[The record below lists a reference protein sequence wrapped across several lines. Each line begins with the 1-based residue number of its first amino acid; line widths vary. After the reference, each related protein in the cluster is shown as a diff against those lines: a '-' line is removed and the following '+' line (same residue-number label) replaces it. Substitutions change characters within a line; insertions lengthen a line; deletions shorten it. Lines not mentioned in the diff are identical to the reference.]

1 MADGAD
7 DRNAAGEDRPRHA
20 FVVEA
25 PQILQRTA
33 AAADDQ
39 HVAFVAAVGGLDG
52 AHDLHRRFRALH
64 RGGVDDDRQRRI
76 APLQYL
82 QNIVQ
87 RRAAGGGDHPDA
99 FCRGG
104 QRLLELLIEQ
114 PFGAQALFQL
124 LELLLQQAVAGGL
137 HALGDQLVVAARFIQ
152 RDAGAHQDLLAV
164 LRPEGD
170 AAVAVAEHRAAHL
183 GAVVFQREIPVAGG
197 GLGEVG
203 DLGGEPNLPHFHFQQ
218 LANRLIEAAYGKME
232 GETGS
237 DM

>member
-1 MADGAD
+1 MADGTD

-33 AAADDQ
+33 TAADDQ

-99 FCRGG
+99 FGRCG

-114 PFGAQALFQL
+114 AFGAQALFQL
-124 LELLLQQAVAGGL
+124 FELLLQQAVAGGL
-137 HALGDQLVVAARFIQ
+137 HAR
-152 RDAGAHQDLLAV
+152 RSAGSRHAV
-164 LRPEGD
+164 HT
-170 AAVAVAEHRAAHL
+170 A
-183 GAVVFQREIPVAGG
+183 
-197 GLGEVG
+197 
-203 DLGGEPNLPHFHFQQ
+203 
-218 LANRLIEAAYGKME
+218 
-232 GETGS
+232 
-237 DM
+237 